1 MKATVIIQVFD
12 NSAQEPGPDE
22 VRVFATNKSK
32 DEIVNE
38 DGFLQSE
45 CYPLIK
51 LYDKFFY
58 EQLIEND
65 YEVTYI
71 PNTQMLVLDF

>member
-32 DEIVNE
+32 EEIVDEN
-38 DGFLQSE
+38 GFLQSE

-51 LYDKFFY
+51 SFDGFFY
-58 EQLIEND
+58 EQLVEND

-71 PNTQMLVLDF
+71 PNTQILMLDF